1 MFNDDVLLNKPIV
14 ETDPLY
20 QFLNTCSRSF
30 KQFKILDTA
39 IKRGFFNHLDE
50 WKSAVDLAKVLGTN
64 PDLTDCI
71 CMSLAEIG
79 FIEQSGE
86 VFKNSELSTCYFKSE
101 SPYFQGEVLFNIKN
115 GFSLWERLDEVIENG
130 PIKVSEAD
138 YFKDN
143 LIHSLASEIMCGELQ
158 KTTSLIASL
167 PEFSRAEKLLDLG
180 GGHGLYS
187 VALSRLN
194 QNLEIDIY
202 DFPDVIEATQ
212 KYLEKYDAHRINL
225 KPGNLFMDAIGNDYD
240 LLLFSYNPGGKNPEL
255 VPKIFSAL
263 KEGGLFISK
272 HVFYGKDEGSR
283 DPLLDLEYNLSDFEG
298 VKKGRKIY
306 SFARDLTFEAYL
318 SLLEQYFTIVQ
329 IVETE
334 DFATEPLSKF
344 GDALEAKM
352 IIAKKKAKK
361 QCVERDEV
369 EVIGG

>member
-1 MFNDDVLLNKPIV
+1 MFNDDVLINKPIV

-39 IKRGFFNHLDE
+39 ISLGLFNHLDE
-50 WKSAVDLAKVLGTN
+50 WKSAVDLAEALGTN
-64 PDLTDCI
+64 PDLTASI
-71 CMSLAEIG
+71 CMSLVEIG
-79 FIEQSGE
+79 LLNQSGDT
-86 VFKNSELSTCYFKSE
+86 FKNSELSTCCFKNE

-115 GFSLWERLDEVIENG
+115 GFSLWERLEEVIKNG

-143 LIHSLASEIMCGELQ
+143 LIHSLASEIICGELQ
-158 KTTSLIASL
+158 KTVNLVASL

-187 VALSRLN
+187 IALSRLN

-212 KYLEKYDAHRINL
+212 KYLEKYDGQRMNL
-225 KPGNLFMDAIGNDYD
+225 KPGNLFVDPIGNDYD
-240 LLLFSYNPGGKNPEL
+240 LILFSYNPGGKNPEL
-255 VPKIFSAL
+255 VPKISSAL

-298 VKKGRKIY
+298 VKKGPKIY
-306 SFARDLTFEAYL
+306 SFAKDLTFEAYL
-318 SLLEQYFTIVQ
+318 NLLEQYFTIVQ

-344 GDALEAKM
+344 GDALAAKI
-352 IIAKKKAKK
+352 IIAKKKEKSS
-361 QCVERDEV
+361 V
-369 EVIGG
+369 